1 MKKKLFALLIAGVM
15 AMSVNAFAAETE
27 LTEEMTTESAADT
40 STVVLQG
47 LDDNG
52 ITWTL
57 ALNAENAMGCVAL
70 TPEGDET
77 PDITGALAFGDGT
90 FTITDEE
97 DGQDYEFGY
106 QDVSQTE
113 TILTYEPT
121 DSEVKLAV
129 VDQSIVNENP
139 NYSVYA
145 GIEPDG
151 TQITMGFD
159 WDNLE
164 MAIDERSEEGQNAL
178 SGTFTVGEDRQTVTF
193 TTTEGAEVSFT
204 VVDVEG
210 VDNQIDVTLNDTV
223 IRLSLV
229 DMNTLK

>member
-77 PDITGALAFGDGT
+77 TYITGALAFGD
-90 FTITDEE
+90 
-97 DGQDYEFGY
+97 
-106 QDVSQTE
+106 
-113 TILTYEPT
+113 
-121 DSEVKLAV
+121 
-129 VDQSIVNENP
+129 
-139 NYSVYA
+139 
-145 GIEPDG
+145 
-151 TQITMGFD
+151 
-159 WDNLE
+159 
-164 MAIDERSEEGQNAL
+164 
-178 SGTFTVGEDRQTVTF
+178 GTFTVGEDRQTVTF

>member
-1 MKKKLFALLIAGVM
+1 
-15 AMSVNAFAAETE
+15 
-27 LTEEMTTESAADT
+27 MTTESATDT

-77 PDITGALAFGDGT
+77 TYITGALAFGDGT

-129 VDQSIVNENP
+129 VDQNIVNENP

-145 GIEPDG
+145 GLNRTVHRLQWIKLE
-151 TQITMGFD
+151 QS
-159 WDNLE
+159 E
-164 MAIDERSEEGQNAL
+164 MAIDERSEEGQKCIKRHIY
-178 SGTFTVGEDRQTVTF
+178 GR
-193 TTTEGAEVSFT
+193 
-204 VVDVEG
+204 
-210 VDNQIDVTLNDTV
+210 
-223 IRLSLV
+223 
-229 DMNTLK
+229 

>member
-27 LTEEMTTESAADT
+27 LTEEMTTENAADT

-77 PDITGALAFGDGT
+77 TYITGALAFGDGT

-113 TILTYEPT
+113 TILT
-121 DSEVKLAV
+121 
-129 VDQSIVNENP
+129 
-139 NYSVYA
+139 
-145 GIEPDG
+145 
-151 TQITMGFD
+151 
-159 WDNLE
+159 
-164 MAIDERSEEGQNAL
+164 
-178 SGTFTVGEDRQTVTF
+178 
-193 TTTEGAEVSFT
+193 
-204 VVDVEG
+204 
-210 VDNQIDVTLNDTV
+210 
-223 IRLSLV
+223 
-229 DMNTLK
+229 

>member
-27 LTEEMTTESAADT
+27 LTEEVTTESAADT

-77 PDITGALAFGDGT
+77 TYITGSLAFGEGT

-121 DSEVKLAV
+121 NSEVKLAV

-178 SGTFTVGEDRQTVTF
+178 SGTFSVGEDGQTVTF

-229 DMNTLK
+229 DMNTLQ